1 MTHAAGAI
9 VRIDAISKSYGYNGS
24 VRWAVREVSLEAS
37 AGELILLMGPSGSG
51 KTTLLT
57 MIAGLV
63 APTSGTVA
71 LYGRSPSA
79 LGERERQEF
88 RARHLGFVFQ
98 NFLLVDSLDVLENV
112 ALVKRFAGTPPR
124 RARAEAA
131 ELLERFEIGHLGR
144 RLPPRLSQGEKQRAA
159 IARAVANGAHLI
171 LADEPTA
178 SLESAQGYGIITML
192 RRLAHDEHRCVLVAT
207 HDMRMT
213 GAADRVVRLVDGR
226 VDNADARSGRA
237 SGGSGRTAVR
247 VEGG

>member
-1 MTHAAGAI
+1 MTHAADPI
-9 VRIDAISKSYGYNGS
+9 VRIDAIAKSYGTNGS
-24 VRWAVREVSLEAS
+24 VTWAVRGVSLEAS

-71 LYGRSPSA
+71 LYGRSLSA
-79 LGERERQEF
+79 FGERERQEF
-88 RARHLGFVFQ
+88 RAKHIGFVFQ

-131 ELLERFEIGHLGR
+131 ALLERFGIGHLGR

-178 SLESAQGYGIITML
+178 SLESEQGFSIITML
-192 RRLAHDEHRCVLVAT
+192 RRLAHDERRCVLVAT
-207 HDMRMT
+207 HDTRMT
-213 GAADRVVRLVDGR
+213 ATADGVVRIVDGR
-226 VDNADARSGRA
+226 ADDRPPHYTCSTF
-237 SGGSGRTAVR
+237 TAVP
-247 VEGG
+247 